1 MDAERWRRVE
11 SLFHQA
17 LEHEEPARRLF
28 LDEQCADD
36 LELRGEVDRWLVVRA
51 EPLFD
56 ALLEKMDLPRN

>member
-36 LELRGEVDRWLVVRA
+36 LELRGEVD
-51 EPLFD
+51 
-56 ALLEKMDLPRN
+56 